1 VDAIPR
7 GGSPGTLHV
16 LELEVEGSAGPESG
30 DLMLDAHSLDPAKVL
45 RLAAALGSPVKRVLL
60 VGCEPQELGGEE
72 GHMGLSDP
80 VRLAVDEAVPLV
92 ESLVAKLLATSEEV
106 PTPGSP

>member
-1 VDAIPR
+1 
-7 GGSPGTLHV
+7 
-16 LELEVEGSAGPESG
+16 
-30 DLMLDAHSLDPAKVL
+30 MLDAHSLDPAKVL